1 MTCVTKKH
9 IIKITNNINIYY
21 CNIKQI
27 IFISNELNQKVLP
40 LKTKLIINEK
50 KKIIKVT
57 RIPFS
62 KISTSQKKKLKAFQT
77 TQVTILK
84 QSLLDIS
91 GNFCKKLNLVGVGFR
106 LSHFEISWA
115 NFLHFKLGYSHPIF
129 FRIPRNVKIICLK
142 ANKFYIIG
150 SSYLFVTQIAALLKS
165 LKFPEP
171 YKGKGILYMTEK
183 ILLKEGKKI

>member
-1 MTCVTKKH
+1 MTYATKKH
-9 IIKITNNINIYY
+9 IVKITNNVTIYY

-27 IFISNELNQKVLP
+27 IFISNGLNQRVLS
-40 LKTKLIINEK
+40 LKTKLIVNNK
-50 KKIIKVT
+50 KKIVKVT
-57 RIPFS
+57 RISFS
-62 KISTSQKKKLKAFQT
+62 KTSTSQKKKLKAFQT

-84 QSLLDIS
+84 QLLLDIA

-106 LSHFEISWA
+106 LSHFKISWA
-115 NFLHFKLGYSHPIF
+115 DLLHFKLGYSHPIF
-129 FRIPRNVKIICLK
+129 FRIPRNLKFICIK
-142 ANKFYIIG
+142 ANRFYIIG
-150 SSYLFVTQIAALLKS
+150 SSYLFVTQIAALIKS